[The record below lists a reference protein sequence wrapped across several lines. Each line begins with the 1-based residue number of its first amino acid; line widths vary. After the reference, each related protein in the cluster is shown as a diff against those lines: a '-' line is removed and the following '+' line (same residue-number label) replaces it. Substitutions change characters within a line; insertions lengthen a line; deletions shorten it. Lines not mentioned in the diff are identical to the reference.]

1 MFSADKFLK
10 TECLSSYLKR
20 SEIISAF
27 KEFAYKDSGLKKVSS
42 KSVLYAKELFDCY
55 NKDESIAPVSFVPE
69 NKQEEGSLKV

>member
-42 KSVLYAKELFDCY
+42 KSVLYAKELFD
-55 NKDESIAPVSFVPE
+55 VSGE
-69 NKQEEGSLKV
+69 TYMLLKKSKMCDLIFIY